1 MVPVFEITPL
11 SFSSPACSNVDQQ
24 AREVAS
30 LGMECPV
37 LQFLSWQMKAEV

>member
-1 MVPVFEITPL
+1 MVSVFESTPL

-30 LGMECPV
+30 LGTECPV
-37 LQFLSWQMKAEV
+37 LQILFLQMKVEI